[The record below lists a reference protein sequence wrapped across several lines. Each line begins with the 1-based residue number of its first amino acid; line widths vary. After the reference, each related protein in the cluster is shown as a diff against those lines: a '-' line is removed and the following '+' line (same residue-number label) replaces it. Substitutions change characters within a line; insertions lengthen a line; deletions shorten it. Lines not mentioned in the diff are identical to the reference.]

1 MSRIFDDVKKK
12 TMPHGNLLNMDE
24 SCDWMETLEHW
35 NGRKLKMGETF
46 IGVGNCLKTLH
57 NSWS

>member
-1 MSRIFDDVKKK
+1 
-12 TMPHGNLLNMDE
+12 MPHGNLLNMDE